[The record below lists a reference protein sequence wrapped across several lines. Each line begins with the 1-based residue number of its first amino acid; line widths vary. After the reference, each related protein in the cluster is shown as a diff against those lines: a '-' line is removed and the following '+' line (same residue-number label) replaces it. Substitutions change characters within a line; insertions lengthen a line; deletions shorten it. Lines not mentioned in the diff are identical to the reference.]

1 MLNLR
6 LVVPGGRAAQ
16 VLDLLGREP
25 SVANLIHLPGAA
37 LAPEGDVVLCDV
49 AREEASVVL
58 ERLRGLDLERDGS
71 IAVEQVDVSLSRVA
85 DDAERAAAGSPVDAV
100 VWEEV
105 VARTSEEAELS
116 VSFLAFMALATL
128 IAAAGILTDSVILI
142 IGAMIVGPEFGPLA
156 GVCVALVQGR
166 LDLARRSSR
175 ALLVGFPV
183 GMVAALALTVATRA
197 AGTAPERVA
206 GANRATFFVSHPNS
220 WSAIVALL
228 AGCAGVLSLTSTKS
242 GALIGVLVSVTTIP
256 AAANVG
262 VAAAYG
268 DWSEWRGALLQLA
281 INVTAIFFAGVTTL
295 AVQRAAFARRRR
307 RIRTPA

>member
-1 MLNLR
+1 MLHLR
-6 LVVPGGRAAQ
+6 LVVPGTRAGE
-16 VLDLLGREP
+16 VLELLDDEA

-37 LAPEGDVVLCDV
+37 RAPAGDVVLCDV
-49 AREEASVVL
+49 AREDASVVL
-58 ERLRGLDLERDGS
+58 ERLRGLGLEQEGS
-71 IAVEQVDVSLSRVA
+71 IAVEQIDVSLSRAA

-116 VSFLAFMALATL
+116 IGFLVFMALATT
-128 IAAAGILTDSVILI
+128 IAGVGILTDSVILI
-142 IGAMIVGPEFGPLA
+142 IGAMIVGPEFGPIA

-166 LDLARRSSR
+166 LDLARRSFR
-175 ALLVGFPV
+175 ALLVGFPI
-183 GMVAALALTVATRA
+183 GMTAALVLTAATRA
-197 AGTAPERVA
+197 AGTAPDRLGGRSSE
-206 GANRATFFVSHPNS
+206 TFFISHPSS
-220 WSAIVALL
+220 WSVIVALL

-268 DWSEWRGALLQLA
+268 DWGEWRGALLQLA
-281 INVTAIFFAGVTTL
+281 INVAAIFFAGVSTL
-295 AVQRAAFARRRR
+295 GVQRAGFARRRR
-307 RIRTPA
+307 RRPRK